1 MSRIYFASDF
11 HLGVDA
17 KLSSIEREK
26 LICQWLDE
34 VSIDASQIWIVGDLF
49 DFWFEY
55 NRAVPKGFLK
65 LFSKLIILKEKGI
78 DIQIFTGNH
87 DLWMHD
93 YFTKELG
100 IPVHKDRIQVELI
113 GKKFF
118 IAHGDG
124 LGPGDTG
131 YKIMKKI
138 FTNAFSK
145 FLYRWLHPDLGIPLA
160 NFFSGKSRNSQVML
174 KEYLGSEREW
184 LCQYVERKSETN
196 DFDYYIFGHRHLPI
210 DYELKNQKSR
220 YINLGDWLIHQ
231 SYAVYDGIELK
242 VCFYKNENGKI
253 YS

>member
-34 VSIDASQIWIVGDLF
+34 ISVDASQIWLMGDLF

-55 NRAVPKGFLK
+55 KNAVPKGYLK
-65 LFSKLIILKEKGI
+65 LFSRLVLLKEKGI

-87 DLWMHD
+87 DLWMKD
-93 YFTKELG
+93 YFTKELE
-100 IPVHKDRIQVELI
+100 IPVHQDRIQIELL

-118 IAHGDG
+118 LAHGDG
-124 LGPGDTG
+124 LGPEDTG

-138 FTNAFSK
+138 FTNSISK
-145 FLYRWLHPDLGIPLA
+145 LLYRWVHPDLGIPLA
-160 NFFSGKSRNSQVML
+160 NFFSRRSRNSQVML
-174 KEYLGSEREW
+174 KEYLGSEKEW
-184 LCQYVERKSETN
+184 LCQYVERKSEN
-196 DFDYYIFGHRHLPI
+196 LDIDFYIFGHRHLPI
-210 DYELKNQKSR
+210 NYTLKNQKSR

-231 SYAVYDGIELK
+231 SYVVFDGNELK
-242 VCFYKNENGKI
+242 LCFFKNENGKI